1 MKGWPLIGLCLA
13 IVGCGGSGFEAPLGL
28 MAGNGPN
35 GGKSPLKGDIGF
47 KKAMGKVLA
56 DGLTKEYTK
65 PTVAESERAKLIG
78 EGKAPLVFIKG
89 DPKQKLIA
97 LTFDDSPYA
106 KWTPKL
112 LDVLRLLNVK
122 ATFFCIGA
130 SVKKFPAIARQI
142 VEDGHEIG
150 NHSYNHIDLAWLSRG
165 EAQSE
170 IEACNDAIRK
180 AVGIQPTLVRPPGG
194 NFDEYLVEAA
204 KKTGMTLVFWT
215 ANVGDYRRPTPIEVL
230 KVAEERTGPGGIVLL
245 HDGVQQTLAALPTFV
260 HHMRQKGYKFVTV
273 SELMAAKKA
282 PDDSKI
288 LSYATL
294 GLKKPVR

>member
-1 MKGWPLIGLCLA
+1 MKGWIGAFACAVA
-13 IVGCGGSGFEAPLGL
+13 IGCGGSGIEAPLALASGD
-28 MAGNGPN
+28 APN
-35 GGKSPLKGDIGF
+35 GSKAPLRGDIGF

-56 DGLTKEYTK
+56 DGLEREFMK
-65 PTVAESERAKLIG
+65 PTSAEVERSKLIG
-78 EGKAPLVFIKG
+78 EGKQPLVFVKG
-89 DPKQKLIA
+89 DPTQKLIA

-112 LDVLRLLNVK
+112 LDVLQMQNVK

-130 SVKKFPAIARQI
+130 SVKKYPALARDI
-142 VEDGHEIG
+142 VSRGHEIG

-194 NFDEYLVEAA
+194 NYDEYLLEAA

-215 ANVGDYRRPTPIEVL
+215 ANVGDYRRPQPTDVL
-230 KVAEERTGPGGIVLL
+230 AVAQERTRAGGIVLM
-245 HDGVQQTLAALPTFV
+245 HDGVQQTLAALPTFI
-260 HHMRQKGYKFVTV
+260 HRMRAKGYKFVTV
-273 SELMAAKKA
+273 SELIAAKKS
-282 PDDSKI
+282 PDDSRI